1 MFFSVV
7 EVLHKV
13 RVDEVNHHFVETIRH
28 NCVVFRV
35 DFPEQPQP
43 ESFAFFFEY
52 FLVYWEVQR
61 LKWYL

>member
-13 RVDEVNHHFVETIRH
+13 RVNEVNHHLVETIRH

-52 FLVYWEVQR
+52 FFVDWEVQG
-61 LKWYL
+61 LEWYL